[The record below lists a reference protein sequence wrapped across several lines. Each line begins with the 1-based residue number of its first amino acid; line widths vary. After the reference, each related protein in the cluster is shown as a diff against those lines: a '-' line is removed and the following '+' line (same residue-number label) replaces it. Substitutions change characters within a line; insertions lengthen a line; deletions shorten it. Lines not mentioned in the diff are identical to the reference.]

1 MTPDLRVAYL
11 IAGSDWPKVDAAISR
26 LRAHFPEESVE
37 QFSAGGDQPVDDQRA
52 HHIAVLLLL
61 DQVDR
66 RRRPLLAAADVAQVK
81 RLAEP
86 ALRLADQQNG
96 FAIGLEGKRR

>member
-37 QFSAGGDQPVDDQRA
+37 QFSAGGDGPSTSPARA
-52 HHIAVLLLL
+52 T
-61 DQVDR
+61 
-66 RRRPLLAAADVAQVK
+66 PLASSAGA
-81 RLAEP
+81 
-86 ALRLADQQNG
+86 
-96 FAIGLEGKRR
+96 GLSS